1 MTPAGDWFI
10 ILRNITI
17 LFAACMLLKYW
28 ILLMFAPWHNVKKA
42 LRKRRLYR
50 QYPERAAYYR
60 PLVSVVVPAWNE
72 EVGILGTVKSL
83 LQNTYE
89 NLEIIIV
96 NDGSDDRSDEIVRHF
111 LRYELKKDGS
121 PRRVRYFYKPN
132 GGKGSALNMGVK
144 RANGEIIVTMDAD
157 SIFEPTAIET
167 LVGYFADPRIDAA
180 VGNVKIARNH
190 TLIGHLQQLEYLFG
204 FYFKRAHSVLD
215 AEYIYGGACA
225 AFRRRETFDRF
236 GLFDTS
242 NKTEDIEMS
251 LRTRYFGLHAVFADD
266 VVCHTEGASTMT
278 GLVNQ
283 RLRWKKGRIET
294 FGKYRQMFFSLKRR
308 HNTWLSFFILPYSL
322 LGELQLLFEPIGITL
337 LVGYSLISGDYLSLG
352 LGVLFIFVTYLVAGL
367 FNQEKV
373 DWKTILKFPFTWP
386 LFYLTTW
393 VEYIVLLKSI
403 KMILRGGEV
412 TWQHWDRRGVDSQTV
427 KQVKAAAQGHGS
439 S

>member
-1 MTPAGDWFI
+1 MTPASEWFI

-17 LFAACMLLKYW
+17 VFAACMLLKYW
-28 ILLMFAPWHNVKKA
+28 LLLLFAPWHSVKEV
-42 LRKRRLYR
+42 RRRRRLHKYH
-50 QYPERAAYYR
+50 PERIANYR
-60 PLVSVVVPAWNE
+60 PRVSVVVPAWNE

-83 LQNTYE
+83 INNTYR

-96 NDGSDDRSDEIVRHF
+96 NDGSDDRSDEIVRNF
-111 LRYELKKDGS
+111 LLNDLKRDDS
-121 PRRVRYFYKPN
+121 PRRIQYLYKPN
-132 GGKGSALNMGVK
+132 GGKGSALNAGVK
-144 RANGEIIVTMDAD
+144 RANGEIVVTMDAD

-167 LVGYFADPRIDAA
+167 LVGYFADPHIDAA
-180 VGNVKIARNH
+180 VGNVKIAKNH
-190 TLIGHLQQLEYLFG
+190 TIIGHLQQLEYLFG
-204 FYFKRAHSVLD
+204 FYFKRAHSFLD

-225 AFRRRETFDRF
+225 AFRRQKTFDRF

-251 LRTRYFGLHAVFADD
+251 LRTRYFGVHAVFAED

-294 FGKYRQMFFSLKRR
+294 FGKYRQMFFSFKRN
-308 HNTWLSFFILPYSL
+308 HNIWLSFFILPYSL

-352 LGVLFIFVTYLVAGL
+352 LGVLFIFVSYLVVGL
-367 FNQEKV
+367 FNQERT
-373 DWKTILKFPFTWP
+373 DWKTIAKFPFTWP
-386 LFYLTTW
+386 LFYLATW

-403 KMILRGGEV
+403 KMIMRGGEI
-412 TWQHWDRRGVDSQTV
+412 TWQHWDRKGVDYGTLEQVGTV
-427 KQVKAAAQGHGS
+427 PRESVS